1 MQEEKM
7 LIEFHVLSSE
17 RDTLLDIDCEVN
29 SDTTVLDFLEIIFN
43 NYELIP
49 ECITALYAYIPPHED
64 PVKLHSDQCECTF
77 EELSF
82 SNGTVL
88 RVVYMEHEL

>member
-1 MQEEKM
+1 MHEEKM
-7 LIEFHVLSSE
+7 LIEFHVLSPE
-17 RDTLLDIDCEVN
+17 RNTLLDVDCEVN

-43 NYELIP
+43 NYDFMP
-49 ECITALYAYIPPHED
+49 ECIIALYAYIPPQED
-64 PVKLHSDQCECTF
+64 PVKLHSEQCKCTF

-88 RVVYMEHEL
+88 RVVYTE